1 MSQKNYAH
9 FVITRFNIPANYAGH
24 KNKSMTG
31 VDPKTD
37 INYLKRR
44 MELFRKYTFPSLK
57 NQTDQN
63 FQWLVLFS
71 NATPALIK
79 EELEGLKEEFS
90 NFCPL
95 FLTDEESYNFDAYLA
110 GIIGKV
116 DAKAYI
122 TTRIDNDDAMN
133 IYTMEEI
140 HKYYESHPKTN
151 VLISFPYG
159 LQYMEEKKLYSNFHL
174 FGNHFITLILPTW
187 EKTVIS
193 FPHNKLP
200 KEIEKVTLNGKNK
213 DPMWIE
219 IIHGTNYANQQ
230 SFHIGKAL
238 KSTKVFAGFS
248 CGIEPLSFLGVIRNV
263 ILSIPIT
270 IGLVIKVLKKSIKK

>member
-9 FVITRFNIPANYAGH
+9 FVITRFNIPANYAGR
-24 KNKSMTG
+24 KNKSMNG

-37 INYLKRR
+37 VTYLTRR
-44 MELFRKYTFPSLK
+44 VDLFRKYTFPSLK

-63 FQWLVLFS
+63 FKWLVLFS
-71 NATPALIK
+71 NATPLVIRD
-79 EELEGLKEEFS
+79 ELNKLKEEFQ

-95 FLTDEESYNFDAYLA
+95 FLKDEEAYNFDEYLA

-133 IYTMEEI
+133 IHMIREI
-140 HKYYESHPKTN
+140 HKYFEEHKKTN
-151 VLISFPYG
+151 VLLSFPYG

-174 FGNHFITLILPTW
+174 FGNHFISLILPGSD
-187 EKTVIS
+187 KTVIS

-200 KEIEKVTLNGKNK
+200 KDIEKISLEGAKK

-219 IIHGTNYANQQ
+219 IIHGSNYANQE

-238 KSTKVFAGFS
+238 KSTKVFSGFS
-248 CGIEPLSFLGVIRNV
+248 CDIEPLSYFGVVRNI
-263 ILSIPIT
+263 ILSIPVT
-270 IGLVIKVLKKSIKK
+270 IGLVFKVLKQLKK